1 MPRRFDLIVFDWDG
15 TLMDSAAAIVVAIQ
29 LACRDLD
36 MPEPD
41 DATAR
46 HVIGLG
52 LEDALAKAVPDLPSA
67 RYGEMAERYRYHYL
81 SGDHE
86 LALFDGTAEMVS
98 GLHAAGR
105 TLGIAT
111 GKSRRGLD
119 RALAQ
124 SGLERWF
131 HATRCAD
138 ECHSKPNP
146 DMLLKLMHLFRV
158 PRERTLMVG
167 DTTHDLQMARN
178 ARVASVAVGFGAHP
192 VELLLAERPAAFA
205 GSTAQL
211 SEWLR
216 LNG

>member
-1 MPRRFDLIVFDWDG
+1 MSLRFELIVFDWDG
-15 TLMDSAAAIVVAIQ
+15 TLLDSAAAIVIAIR
-29 LACRDLD
+29 LACRDLA

-52 LEDALAKAVPDLPSA
+52 LEDALAKAVPELPSA
-67 RYGEMAERYRYHYL
+67 RYGELADRYRHHYL
-81 SGDHE
+81 SRDHD
-86 LALFDGTAEMVS
+86 LSLFEGTAEMVTE
-98 GLHAAGR
+98 LHGQGH
-105 TLGIAT
+105 TLAIAT

-146 DMLLKLMHLFRV
+146 DMLLELMTSFGVR
-158 PRERTLMVG
+158 PEQTLMVG

-178 ARVASVAVGFGAHP
+178 AGVAAVAVGFGAHP
-192 VELLLAERPAAFA
+192 VGLLLAEGPVALAR
-205 GSTAQL
+205 STAEL
-211 SEWLR
+211 AKWLR

>member
-1 MPRRFDLIVFDWDG
+1 MSRRFDLIVFDWDG

-41 DATAR
+41 EAMAR

-67 RYGEMAERYRYHYL
+67 RYGELAERYRYHYL
-81 SGDHE
+81 SRDHE
-86 LALFDGTAEMVS
+86 LALFDGTAELVS
-98 GLHAAGR
+98 GLHGEGR
-105 TLGIAT
+105 KLGIAT
-111 GKSRRGLD
+111 GKSRRGLN

-146 DMLLKLMHLFRV
+146 DMLLELMHLFGIA
-158 PRERTLMVG
+158 RERTLMVG

-178 ARVASVAVGFGAHP
+178 AGVVSVAVGFGAHP
-192 VELLLAERPAAFA
+192 AELLLAERPAAFA